1 MKNMVSKEASV
12 HTTIIAMQ
20 YARTDSV
27 RCLNGRYTAY
37 NLSHDIKVAVIND
50 AIIEM
55 LSAMA

>member
-1 MKNMVSKEASV
+1 MVSKEASV
-12 HTTIIAMQ
+12 HTTIITMQ

-50 AIIEM
+50 AIVEM
-55 LSAMA
+55 LSAMV